1 MAPGS
6 PFESEDYTVL
16 QSPPPAMNT
25 KLCCKKGIYRK
36 NKKLLRK
43 GIYCLVKT
51 LILAHIEIKVGNVS
65 SKTNFYTFLLI
76 SSRHCLFKIVL
87 PIFNTFM
94 VQFYSTQLGFNGILK
109 MINLLDLTH
118 FEIL

>member
-1 MAPGS
+1 M
-6 PFESEDYTVL
+6 
-16 QSPPPAMNT
+16 
-25 KLCCKKGIYRK
+25 
-36 NKKLLRK
+36 LRK

-51 LILAHIEIKVGNVS
+51 LILDHIEIKVGNVL
-65 SKTNFYTFLLI
+65 SKTNFHTFLLI
-76 SSRHCLFKIVL
+76 SSRHFLFKIVL

-94 VQFYSTQLGFNGILK
+94 QFYSTQLGFNGILK